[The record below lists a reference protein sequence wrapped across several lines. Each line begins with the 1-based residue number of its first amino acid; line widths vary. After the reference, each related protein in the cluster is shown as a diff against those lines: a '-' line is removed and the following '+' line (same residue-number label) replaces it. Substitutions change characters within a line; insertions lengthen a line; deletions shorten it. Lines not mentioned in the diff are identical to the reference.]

1 MEKTKTVRIEN
12 RLTEFDLLV
21 AAFICFKV
29 LGLID
34 WSWGKVFIPYYI
46 YTGMWFLRLILQSI
60 NEP

>member
-1 MEKTKTVRIEN
+1 MRKTNIVRIEN
-12 RLTEFDLLV
+12 QLTEFDLLV
-21 AAFICFKV
+21 VAFICFKV

-46 YTGMWFLRLILQSI
+46 YIGMQLLKLTLETI